1 MAEPHSSRSEA
12 SIFVGRQRDME
23 TLTAAIDDA
32 MADHGRLVMLT
43 GEPGIGKIRTAQELA
58 ALAAAK
64 GACVLWGRRFEEEGK
79 PDY

>member
-1 MAEPHSSRSEA
+1 MAEPRSSWSEA

-58 ALAAAK
+58 ALATAK
-64 GACVLWGRRFEEEGK
+64 GACVLWGRCFEEEGK
-79 PDY
+79 PAY